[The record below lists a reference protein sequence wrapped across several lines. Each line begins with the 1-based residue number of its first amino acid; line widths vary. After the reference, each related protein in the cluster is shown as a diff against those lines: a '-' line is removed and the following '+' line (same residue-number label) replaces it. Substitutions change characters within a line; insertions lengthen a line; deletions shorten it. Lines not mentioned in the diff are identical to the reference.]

1 MKNYKFLFVSLAL
14 LLNTSVFAISE
25 DNIKNEMEVKIS
37 KVITILSKQ
46 DSKKDFHSE
55 EIFTLFD
62 YIFDFKVMSL
72 ISLGKNY
79 KKLNQD
85 EKQRFQKAF
94 EMKLKRSFQS
104 KLKLYTNQKMNIDKI
119 IKTKKNRLKL
129 VTQLVGDSD
138 TYSIVYKFHKEK
150 NIDNWLIYDVSI
162 IDVSILNTYR
172 KQFKSYLK
180 NNNIDTLIKKLE
192 TKDIKK

>member
-62 YIFDFKVMSL
+62 HIFDFKVMSL

-94 EMKLKRSFQS
+94 ELKLKRSFQS
-104 KLKLYTNQKMNIDKI
+104 KLKLYTNQKMNINEI

-129 VTQLVGDSD
+129 LTELVGDSD
-138 TYSIVYKFHKEK
+138 TYSIVYKFHKKK

-172 KQFKSYLK
+172 KQFYEYLK
-180 NNNIDTLIKKLE
+180 NNSIDTLIKKLE